1 MLLRRTFTE
10 LQQRSQHLPK
20 HLRLRQDEFVM
31 DPSISEQLQQQLSD
45 KVGERREGG
54 REREREGE
62 RGRERGSGGRK
73 GERGELTKVNQ
84 KKITLLFFIIFPLPV
99 GAGKEGDGLG
109 V

>member
-45 KVGERREGG
+45 KVRRRRERGG
-54 REREREGE
+54 EGE
-62 RGRERGSGGRK
+62 RGRGSEGKEK
-73 GERGELTKVNQ
+73 GEN
-84 KKITLLFFIIFPLPV
+84 
-99 GAGKEGDGLG
+99 
-109 V
+109 

>member
-45 KVGERREGG
+45 KVKEREGG
-54 REREREGE
+54 RVEEGKE
-62 RGRERGSGGRK
+62 K
-73 GERGELTKVNQ
+73 GEN
-84 KKITLLFFIIFPLPV
+84 
-99 GAGKEGDGLG
+99 
-109 V
+109 

>member
-45 KVGERREGG
+45 KVRERREGERERGG
-54 REREREGE
+54 RERERE
-62 RGRERGSGGRK
+62 RK
-73 GERGELTKVNQ
+73 GEGGELTKVNQ
-84 KKITLLFFIIFPLPV
+84 KKINYKNIIIFHYFSITSWSW
-99 GAGKEGDGLG
+99 
-109 V
+109 

>member
-45 KVGERREGG
+45 KVRGRRG
-54 REREREGE
+54 RGEREREGGE
-62 RGRERGSGGRK
+62 REGERKRGRERGGEREGEGVEEGEEK
-73 GERGELTKVNQ
+73 GEN
-84 KKITLLFFIIFPLPV
+84 
-99 GAGKEGDGLG
+99 
-109 V
+109 

>member
-45 KVGERREGG
+45 KV
-54 REREREGE
+54 REREGE
-62 RGRERGSGGRK
+62 GEKGGRGSEEGKKK
-73 GERGELTKVNQ
+73 GE
-84 KKITLLFFIIFPLPV
+84 I
-99 GAGKEGDGLG
+99 
-109 V
+109 

>member
-45 KVGERREGG
+45 KVRERRERGETEG
-54 REREREGE
+54 DRGGE
-62 RGRERGSGGRK
+62 RKRGRVEEGKEK
-73 GERGELTKVNQ
+73 GEN
-84 KKITLLFFIIFPLPV
+84 
-99 GAGKEGDGLG
+99 
-109 V
+109 

>member
-45 KVGERREGG
+45 KV
-54 REREREGE
+54 REREGE
-62 RGRERGSGGRK
+62 GEKGGRERGEK
-73 GERGELTKVNQ
+73 ERESESKSE
-84 KKITLLFFIIFPLPV
+84 KIIKFIYYCFSLFSITSWSW
-99 GAGKEGDGLG
+99 
-109 V
+109 

>member
-45 KVGERREGG
+45 KVREREGEGEKGG
-54 REREREGE
+54 RERERKEGE
-62 RGRERGSGGRK
+62 RGRERR
-73 GERGELTKVNQ
+73 ERE
-84 KKITLLFFIIFPLPV
+84 
-99 GAGKEGDGLG
+99 
-109 V
+109 

>member
-45 KVGERREGG
+45 KVRERREG
-54 REREREGE
+54 EREGVEE
-62 RGRERGSGGRK
+62 RRK
-73 GERGELTKVNQ
+73 VRIN
-84 KKITLLFFIIFPLPV
+84 KIKSEKNLYYCF
-99 GAGKEGDGLG
+99 
-109 V
+109 